1 MRGTGECRISGGW
14 EHGQVEESSVGG
26 MTRFDEDTALTRL
39 STGAAGEATGEAT
52 FEGRVG
58 SSWRVARG
66 ANGGYVAAL
75 LLRALQLTLNDP
87 ARPPRS
93 LTVHY
98 LAPAEEEPFRIET
111 RIERSGRTLATVS
124 ARLIQGSTVA
134 ALALAAFGATRPS
147 ISFGEAQM
155 PDIPP
160 PESLPALFPPTPGAP
175 SFSQQYDYRWALGD
189 PPFSGSN
196 SARVG
201 GWLRLAQPRVVDA
214 LLAAAMLDAWMPCV
228 FPRLREPISAPT
240 IDLTVHF
247 RTQLPLSTAQPADY
261 LCAVFS
267 SRLAADGYFEEDGEL
282 WSRDG
287 QLLAHSR
294 QLAMLPSR

>member
-1 MRGTGECRISGGW
+1 
-14 EHGQVEESSVGG
+14 
-26 MTRFDEDTALTRL
+26 
-39 STGAAGEATGEAT
+39 
-52 FEGRVG
+52 
-58 SSWRVARG
+58 VARG

-75 LLRALQLTLNDP
+75 LLHAMQLAVDDP

-98 LAPAEEEPFRIET
+98 LAPTEEEPFRIET
-111 RIERSGRTLATVS
+111 RIERSGRTLATLS
-124 ARLIQGSTVA
+124 ARLIQGTTVA
-134 ALALAAFGATRPS
+134 ALALAAFSAARPS
-147 ISFGEAQM
+147 ISFGEARM

-160 PESLPALFPPTPGAP
+160 PESLPELFPPTPGVP
-175 SFSQQYDYRWALGD
+175 SFSRQYDYRWALGD

-214 LLAAAMLDAWMPCV
+214 LLAAAMMDAWMPSI

-247 RTQLPLSTAQPADY
+247 RTQLPLATARPDDY
-261 LCAVFS
+261 YCAVFS

-294 QLAMLPSR
+294 QLAMLPGR